1 MYSTAA
7 GRHVGHVIFHYTAS
21 TCCVHAQ
28 ALYIK
33 HHINMPC
40 IDYVFSHLF
49 SVYFKE
55 KTHDNFIVNILNLS
69 GLNN

>member
-40 IDYVFSHLF
+40 IDYVFSHFRDLARKKAD
-49 SVYFKE
+49 SP
-55 KTHDNFIVNILNLS
+55 LNS
-69 GLNN
+69 PK